1 MNEVTYRLRAA
12 GPGMTKDEI
21 RARLLAFA
29 GGSIVKAFEFACH
42 DLSEALKGGL
52 YQLTPIGGRAEIKT
66 DDVEGL

>member
-29 GGSIVKAFEFACH
+29 GGSIVQAFEFACH

-52 YQLTPIGGRAEIKT
+52 YQLPPRSGKADVKP
-66 DDVEGL
+66 DDQEAL